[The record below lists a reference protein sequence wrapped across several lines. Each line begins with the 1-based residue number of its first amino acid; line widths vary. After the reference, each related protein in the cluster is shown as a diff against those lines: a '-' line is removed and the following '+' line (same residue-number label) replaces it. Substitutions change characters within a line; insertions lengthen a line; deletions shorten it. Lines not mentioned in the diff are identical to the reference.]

1 MEKLQIAQMLYAQR
15 ISKKKTQTQ
24 VGKVLGVTF
33 QQVQKY
39 EKSANGIPSTKL
51 LKFCNHY
58 KINVS
63 EFQNGDPYGVIQSSD
78 IHPAVKEK
86 HYINLNELET
96 KINREQK
103 YDKDRSY
110 KDMVGQSLNPRTY
123 L

>member
-24 VGKVLGVTF
+24 VGNVLGVSF

-103 YDKDRSY
+103 YDKDRSH

>member
-15 ISKKKTQTQ
+15 VSKKKTQTQ
-24 VGKVLGVTF
+24 AGNVLGVTF
-33 QQVQKY
+33 QQVNKY

-103 YDKDRSY
+103 YDKDRSH

>member
-1 MEKLQIAQMLYAQR
+1 MIIGSVSENKDLEKR
-15 ISKKKTQTQ
+15 ISITPDIAKKYISLGFEIQLSESYGNRLGFEDKEYSE
-24 VGKVLGVTF
+24 LGVKF
-33 QQVQKY
+33 HADDQK
-39 EKSANGIPSTKL
+39 
-51 LKFCNHY
+51 
-58 KINVS
+58 
-63 EFQNGDPYGVIQSSD
+63 VIQSSD

-103 YDKDRSY
+103 YDKDRSH

>member
-24 VGKVLGVTF
+24 VGNVLGVSF

-103 YDKDRSY
+103 NDKDRSY

>member
-51 LKFCNHY
+51 MKFCNHY

>member
-15 ISKKKTQTQ
+15 VSKKKTQTQ
-24 VGKVLGVTF
+24 AGNVLGVTF
-33 QQVQKY
+33 QQFQKY
-39 EKSANGIPSTKL
+39 EKGANGIPSAKL
-51 LKFCNHY
+51 MKFCNHY
-58 KINVS
+58 KLNVS

-103 YDKDRSY
+103 YDKDRSH

>member
-103 YDKDRSY
+103 HDKDRGH

>member
-24 VGKVLGVTF
+24 VGNVLGVSF

-96 KINREQK
+96 KVNREQK
-103 YDKDRSY
+103 YDKDRSH

>member
-58 KINVS
+58 KINVN
-63 EFQNGDPYGVIQSSD
+63 EFQNGDPYGVIESSD
-78 IHPAVKEK
+78 MHPAVKQK
-86 HYINLNELET
+86 HLVNLTELET

-103 YDKDRSY
+103 YDKDRSH